1 MPSRTR
7 GSRFFFR
14 KFTFTIRKRSK
25 RFISKKAIPK
35 RRQRSIIGSVYESAI
50 LDARKLKP
58 KIEFPTMAARTAL
71 DFDVVIVPPYSDKYA
86 KSQIPRA
93 EATGYLTLRMK
104 ILCSNPNPLYV

>member
-1 MPSRTR
+1 MPSRIR
-7 GSRFFFR
+7 GSRFFPR
-14 KFTFTIRKRSK
+14 KFIFTIRKRSK

-71 DFDVVIVPPYSDKYA
+71 DFDVVIVPYSDKYA